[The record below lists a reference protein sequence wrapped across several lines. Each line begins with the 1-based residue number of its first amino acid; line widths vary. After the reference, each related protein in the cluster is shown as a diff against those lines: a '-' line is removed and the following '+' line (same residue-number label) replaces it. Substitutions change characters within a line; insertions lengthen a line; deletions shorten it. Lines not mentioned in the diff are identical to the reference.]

1 MTNIFEYTNFRE
13 YLRDYFK
20 EAKKE
25 NSKFTHRYLAQKLEL
40 STSNLIWR
48 IIQGKR
54 NLTKPVMF
62 KLSQFLS
69 HSKKETQYFENM
81 VSFLQAKTHDE
92 KNLYFKRMIELRHN
106 LKIKKIDEQ
115 QYEYYSNWYN
125 LVVRELVT
133 YPDFNDDFIALAK
146 KLSPPI
152 TLVQAK
158 QSVEL
163 LLKQGL
169 IKKNGKRYVQ
179 KDPVISTGPEINSLA
194 VVNFH
199 RKMAHLAAE
208 SYDRHTKK
216 ERTITSCTVNISEDR
231 FQDLKREIADFRRK
245 ALMLADDANKSSRV
259 FQLNIQLFPLSKAQ
273 KEE

>member
-13 YLRDYFK
+13 YLKDYFK

-25 NSKFTHRYLAQKLEL
+25 NPKFTHRYLAQKLEL

-54 NLTKPVMF
+54 NLTKSVMF
-62 KLSQFLS
+62 KLSQVLR
-69 HSKKETQYFENM
+69 HSKKEAQYFDNM

-92 KNLYFKRMIELRHN
+92 KNLYFKRMIDLRHK
-106 LKIKKIDEQ
+106 LKLKKIDEH

-125 LVVRELVT
+125 LTIRELVT
-133 YPDFNDDFIALAK
+133 YPDFDGDFKTLAR

-152 TLVQAK
+152 THIQAK

-163 LLKQGL
+163 LLKLGL
-169 IKKNGKRYVQ
+169 IKRKRKEYIQ
-179 KDPVISTGPEINSLA
+179 SNPVISTGPEVNSLA

-199 RKMAHLAAE
+199 KKMAHLAAE
-208 SYDRHTKK
+208 SYDRHIKN
-216 ERTITSCTVNISEDR
+216 ERTITSCTVNISEDG
-231 FQDLKREIADFRRK
+231 FKDLKREIADFRRK
-245 ALMLADDANKSSRV
+245 ALTLAGNANKSTRV

-273 KEE
+273 KD